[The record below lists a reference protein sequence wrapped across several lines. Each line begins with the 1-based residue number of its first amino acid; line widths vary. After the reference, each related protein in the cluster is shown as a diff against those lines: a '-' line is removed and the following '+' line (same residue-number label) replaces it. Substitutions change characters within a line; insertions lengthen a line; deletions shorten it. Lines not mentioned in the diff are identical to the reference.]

1 MEKLS
6 RKIAEAIG
14 KNLGKTD
21 EEVAVIAY
29 GMTGIIQFS
38 AIFLFSSIVGIL
50 FGFWI
55 ESAVVFLSV
64 GFLRRLTGG
73 AHSSGIYSCLI
84 YSVLFVSGISALS
97 VYVLPLL
104 EWYVNVILC
113 GAVFLYGYVMVALKA
128 PVSPPNKPCRTE
140 AKRKRLRKGAFIV
153 LTLFLITVITF
164 ILCRDLCGRLYSV
177 GIALAISTLW
187 QIVMMTRAGHAFVDF
202 VDGLFSSRK

>member
-177 GIALAISTLW
+177 GIALAISTIW